1 MPYDDD
7 PYWFQKK
14 ANASKYPKPK
24 KKIKNE
30 SVQSRHIPDASE
42 VMARI
47 EAEPRQAQP
56 DPLLV
61 EWMERKAKENAKE

>member
-1 MPYDDD
+1 MAYDDE
-7 PYWFQKK
+7 PYWFQNKTDVK
-14 ANASKYPKPK
+14 KYPKPK
-24 KKIKNE
+24 QKDKTE
-30 SVQSRHIPDASE
+30 SIQSRHIPDAHE

-61 EWMERKAKENAKE
+61 EWLAKKNKELPKD